1 MSDVTLP
8 VSPQTS
14 FRMVRILRDEVW
26 KNDLVM
32 QAMLEE
38 VVRREARADAFRKP
52 LRGQRPVLGLVR

>member
-32 QAMLEE
+32 QRMLEE
-38 VVRREARADAFRKP
+38 VVRREAKADQFI
-52 LRGQRPVLGLVR
+52 RPRHQFLSRLTIVR